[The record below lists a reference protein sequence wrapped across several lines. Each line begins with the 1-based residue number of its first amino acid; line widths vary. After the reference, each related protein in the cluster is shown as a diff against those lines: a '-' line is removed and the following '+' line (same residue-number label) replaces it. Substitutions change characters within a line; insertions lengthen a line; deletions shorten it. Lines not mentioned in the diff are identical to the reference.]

1 MKNGKIYFAGA
12 MLGALLLVTI
22 VPLRSDAATATS
34 VATYQP
40 RTKAEMIA
48 YLYGR
53 ISQLLE
59 IKQSMERSGGN
70 VTSSSILNYV
80 IVETRGADDVKATT
94 ATLRGEATI
103 AGKISSSVWF
113 EYGQDED
120 FLDLKTGKKTVS
132 TIYDRAVR
140 IPVTKLEDDQ
150 RYYFRIV
157 SMDKTGTIQY
167 GEIYQ
172 FRTDELDV

>member
-1 MKNGKIYFAGA
+1 MKNGKLYFAGA

-22 VPLRSDAATATS
+22 VPLRSEAATT
-34 VATYQP
+34 VVTYQP

-59 IKQSMERSGGN
+59 IKQAMERSGSN
-70 VTSSSILNYV
+70 VISSSVLNYV
-80 IVETRGADDVKATT
+80 IAETRGADDVKATT
-94 ATLRGEATI
+94 AILRGEVTI
-103 AGKISSSVWF
+103 SGKLSTTVWF

-132 TIYDRAVR
+132 TIYDRAIR
-140 IPVTKLEDDQ
+140 MPVTRLQDDE

-157 SMDKTGTIQY
+157 SLDKNGTIQY

-172 FRTDELDV
+172 FRTDELDSF